1 MTEFETLRYEIE
13 DQVLTLTMNRPE
25 RLNAFNSRMQGE
37 FLEALEHADADDE
50 VRAVIVTG
58 EGRGFCAG
66 ADLGKGADTFNY
78 DNQTEE
84 AKAERASSEGRQEGS
99 NAWLRDGGGLL
110 SLRIYEF
117 NKPIIAAINGPAVG
131 VGVTMTLPMD
141 IRIASTQARMGF
153 VFSRRGI
160 VPEACSSYFLPRI
173 VGVSK
178 ALEWAYSGKVF
189 DAEEALKGGLIRSL
203 HEPEDLL
210 PSARE
215 IASEIVENT
224 SAISVTMIRH
234 MMWKML
240 GADHPMEAH
249 KVDSRGIFHLGRG
262 ADAREGVVS
271 FLEKRSPAFTSK
283 PSQDMPE
290 FFPWWEE
297 RNFE

>member
-1 MTEFETLRYEIE
+1 MPEFETLRYEIE

-37 FLEALEHADADDE
+37 FLKALDQADADDQI
-50 VRAVIVTG
+50 RAVIVTG

-66 ADLGKGADTFNY
+66 ADLGKGAETFDY

-84 AKAERASSEGRQEGS
+84 AKADRASNEGRQGNS

-141 IRIASTQARMGF
+141 IRIASTKARIGF

-189 DAEEALKGGLIRSL
+189 DADEALQGGLVRSL

-210 PSARE
+210 PSARS
-215 IASEIVENT
+215 IASEIAENT

-234 MMWKML
+234 MMWRML

-249 KVDSRGIFHLGRG
+249 KVDSRAIFHLGRE
-262 ADAREGVVS
+262 ADAHEGVAS
-271 FLEKRSPAFTSK
+271 FLEKRPPNFTLK
-283 PSQDMPE
+283 PSEDLPE

-297 RNFE
+297 RHFE